1 MPLLRTTRE
10 LATRIDDFMD
20 TVAEGAL
27 FYKEGVLAYLEGE
40 TETFTARLASLDR
53 AENRADELSQ
63 GVEAQL
69 YRNSLIPEHRGD
81 VLALLEHTDEII
93 DTAKRNLHQFAVEC
107 PEIPAT
113 FNSRYAALAEVSY
126 QAAEAAIVSARAFF
140 RDAESVQD
148 SLFKVHHFEREAD
161 ALSDALKRDIFAE
174 PLDLAHKIHLRYFAL
189 NVEKVSDQAKDVA
202 DRLAI
207 YVIKR
212 RI

>member
-1 MPLLRTTRE
+1 MPLLRTTRA
-10 LATRIDDFMD
+10 LAARIDDFMD

-27 FYKEGVLAYLEGE
+27 FYKEGVLAYLHGE
-40 TETFTARLASLDR
+40 TEIFTARLAALDK

-81 VLALLEHTDEII
+81 VLGLLENTDEII

-107 PEIPAT
+107 PDIPT
-113 FNSRYAALAEVSY
+113 RFNSRYAALAEVSY

-140 RDAESVQD
+140 RDADSVQD

-174 PLDLAHKIHLRYFAL
+174 DLDLAHKIHLRYFAL
-189 NVEKVSDQAKDVA
+189 NVEKVSDQAKNVA